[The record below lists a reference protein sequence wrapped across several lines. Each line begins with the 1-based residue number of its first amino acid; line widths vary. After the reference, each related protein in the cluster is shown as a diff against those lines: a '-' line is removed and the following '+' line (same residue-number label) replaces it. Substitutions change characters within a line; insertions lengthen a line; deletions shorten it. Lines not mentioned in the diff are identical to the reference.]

1 MSRGETT
8 QILGW
13 VERLKRGDD
22 SAFEELLMHFE
33 ARLLRLTRKRLKAYP
48 AVRRWEQTDDVF
60 QAAAMRLRNALKDV
74 TPRSTAELFGLA
86 ALQVR
91 RELLNMNALY
101 RYRLTPS
108 QLGQMC
114 PKDGS
119 SSGAEPGDRVEDREG
134 PCGIEAWTEFHDA
147 GDALPERVR
156 DVFRLIWYGGL
167 THAEAAVLVGVS
179 ERTIRARWQAARLA
193 IHEALEGRLPGI

>member
-1 MSRGETT
+1 MRRGETT
-8 QILGW
+8 QIIGW
-13 VERLKRGDD
+13 VERLKRGDE
-22 SAFEELLMHFE
+22 SAFNELLIHFE
-33 ARLLRLTRKRLKAYP
+33 ARLLRLTRKRLKTFP

-74 TPRSTAELFGLA
+74 TPRSTREFFGLA

-108 QLGQMC
+108 QLGKVG

-119 SSGAEPGDRVEDREG
+119 SSRAEPDDAVEEREG
-134 PCGIEAWTEFHDA
+134 PREIEAWSDFHEA
-147 GDALPERVR
+147 AEALPEHVR
-156 DVFRLIWYGGL
+156 EVFRLLWYGGL
-167 THAEAAVLVGVS
+167 TQIEAAAVVGVS
-179 ERTIRARWQAARLA
+179 ERTIRERWQEARLA
-193 IHEALEGRLPGI
+193 IHRALEGRLPGI